1 MAVEAASWE
10 RIWSHKQVSETE
22 KGCLLNTENF
32 NPSSSNILP
41 PVRPHFPN
49 YLKQHTKWEPNIQM
63 PNNKGGISCNLLYS
77 TAWPPIGFWP
87 YCNAKGFLA
96 QFQKSLWSFK
106 VSPMFKC
113 PTSKD
118 CSKTQ
123 GNSVTV
129 TPCKIKASCVLLTY
143 DDTGKTGQEQDQNP
157 AGKCQILQ
165 FHVQYQRVQ

>member
-1 MAVEAASWE
+1 
-10 RIWSHKQVSETE
+10 
-22 KGCLLNTENF
+22 
-32 NPSSSNILP
+32 
-41 PVRPHFPN
+41 
-49 YLKQHTKWEPNIQM
+49 
-63 PNNKGGISCNLLYS
+63 
-77 TAWPPIGFWP
+77 
-87 YCNAKGFLA
+87 
-96 QFQKSLWSFK
+96 
-106 VSPMFKC
+106 MFKC

-165 FHVQYQRVQ
+165 FHVQYQRVQQLSPFSFVDCNIHFLLGRSYFQCVAFFSRYLILLASSTSQGINAIWVLLPQFYPAISQVLFIGVFLDTHCLDL